1 LWVAF
6 LDTGTVL
13 ETPLNPDPFRIHST
27 AKKYLLSAEDKLLN
41 SNVSRTFYTQKLL
54 PGAGAA
60 KIEETLDS
68 GRPAAGDKTAVT
80 APKDFVRTNAADQ
93 KMDRFLVKKTGGESA
108 GDHEKKIP
116 QQVEQEVQAG
126 GSTGAANRP
135 DCQLTSVKAL
145 RLQLQVSI
153 FVFGTFSRL

>member
-1 LWVAF
+1 MKLLTFF
-6 LDTGTVL
+6 LSG
-13 ETPLNPDPFRIHST
+13 ST
-27 AKKYLLSAEDKLLN
+27 ALLKISPCRTEDKLLN

-60 KIEETLDS
+60 KMEETLE
-68 GRPAAGDKTAVT
+68 GRLEDKKTAVT

-108 GDHEKKIP
+108 GDQEKRIP
-116 QQVEQEVQAG
+116 QQVEQELE
-126 GSTGAANRP
+126 ANRP
-135 DCQLTSVKAL
+135 VCQLTSVKAL

-153 FVFGTFSRL
+153 FVFVSVLFRL